1 MDGPQ
6 LRRLERHLDLVM
18 AWNVRVDLV
27 APASREELMKRH
39 LLDSLLLLVMAD
51 PPRESWVAD
60 VGSGAGF
67 PGLVWAIARPDLRL
81 VLLEPRQR
89 RAAFLE
95 RAVLE
100 LQVPRVEVVA
110 RRAEE
115 AAQMPEHHLRYHLV
129 VARAVAP
136 PLAVRELAQGLVRPD
151 GRIFI
156 PLGPE
161 AETPKG
167 GEVVE
172 REIPWAPGRIRR
184 AVVFPEK
191 SWRPS

>member
-1 MDGPQ
+1 MDAAQ

-27 APASREELMKRH
+27 APAPREELMERH

-51 PPRESWVAD
+51 PPPGSRVAD

-67 PGLVWAIARPDLRL
+67 PGLVWAIARPDLAL
-81 VLLEPRQR
+81 ALLEPRQR

-95 RAVLE
+95 RAILE
-100 LQVPRVEVVA
+100 LQVPNAEVVA
-110 RRAEE
+110 RPAEE
-115 AAQMPEHHLRYHLV
+115 ASRMPEHHRRYEMV

-136 PLAVRELAQGLVRPD
+136 PLLVRELAQGLVRPG
-151 GRIFI
+151 GRIFV

-161 AETPKG
+161 AEAPEG
-167 GEVVE
+167 ARVVE
-172 REIPWAPGRIRR
+172 RAIPWAPGRIRR
-184 AVVFPEK
+184 AVVFLEK
-191 SWRPS
+191 